1 MHDSVMEIMI
11 GAQADGVAGMVK
23 VSSLGEGVFAS
34 AIDEGAFTVDPA
46 HYSVITVL
54 GDGTEQENGW
64 LQTSW
69 HLNGLRA
76 EQYDALVN
84 FKTGHSTYVYI
95 RTLDVDGADY
105 KNYLALM
112 IWPVKINRGD
122 PTAVESGGVF
132 DFEIKFTQLIEQ
144 S

>member
-1 MHDSVMEIMI
+1 VFETVFEIMI

-23 VSSLGEGVFAS
+23 ISSLGEGDYAS

-46 HYSVITVL
+46 HYSVTTIL

-64 LQTSW
+64 LQTTW
-69 HLNGLRA
+69 HINGLRA
-76 EQYDALVN
+76 EQYDALATY
-84 FKTGHSTYVYI
+84 KTAHSTYVYI
-95 RTLDVDGADY
+95 RTLDNDGADY

-112 IWPVKINRGD
+112 MWPVKPNRGD
-122 PTAVESGGVF
+122 PTAVEEGAVF
-132 DFEIKFTQLIEQ
+132 DFELKFTQLIEQ

>member
-1 MHDSVMEIMI
+1 MWETILEIMI
-11 GAQADGVAGMVK
+11 GSQADGVAGMVK

-46 HYSVITVL
+46 YHSVMTIL

-69 HLNGLRA
+69 HINGLRA
-76 EQYDALVN
+76 EQYDALVTY
-84 FKTGHSTYVYI
+84 KTAHSTYVYI
-95 RTLDVDGADY
+95 RTLDNDGADY

-112 IWPVKINRGD
+112 IWPVKPNRGD
-122 PTAVESGGVF
+122 PTAVEEGAVF
-132 DFEIKFTQLIEQ
+132 DFEIKFTQMIEQ